1 MAYIDFIIGFV
12 VIMSIIT
19 TKVIHELKFDKKTGT
34 YKKKSI
40 KDILFPPILPLH
52 VSPPVVYKKPNEL
65 RHSRSMP
72 AIYI

>member
-52 VSPPVVYKKPNEL
+52 VSPPVVYKNPNEL